1 MSQISQ
7 ISSTLKQ
14 LLRQHQI
21 TYKDIAN
28 QLEMSEANVKRIFS
42 TNSFAL
48 DRLEQI
54 GEILQMSLSDLFIIA
69 QKQTQ
74 Q

>member
-7 ISSTLKQ
+7 ISNTLKQ

-21 TYKDIAN
+21 TYKDIAEKLN
-28 QLEMSEANVKRIFS
+28 MSEANIKRIFS

-54 GEILQMSLSDLFIIA
+54 CEIL
-69 QKQTQ
+69 
-74 Q
+74 